1 MADVQPGQRWRLVNG
16 IGNTVPVGEN
26 ADAVPLPSGIVGVVR
41 ELVPAEVPGA
51 HNFEEDCAILE
62 FPMGDV
68 TYENGVPQLIQ
79 TSRAVSFGLQHF
91 DDPGYFAQVGEGE

>member
-26 ADAVPLPSGIVGVVR
+26 ADAVPLPAGIVGTVR

-51 HNFEEDCAILE
+51 HDFSEDCAVLE

-68 TYENGVPQLIQ
+68 AYEDGVPQLVQ
-79 TSRAVSFGLQHF
+79 VSRAWSVGLQHF
-91 DDPGYFAQVGEGE
+91 DDPGYLERVD